1 MLFQTRSRSFL
12 SNWYKTEKREKKYL
26 KIFQHKFKTQWLEK
40 NSEKKNIP
48 KLERTKNQIIEKET

>member
-12 SNWYKTEKREKKYL
+12 SNWYKNEKRKKNL

-40 NSEKKNIP
+40 NSGKKNIP
-48 KLERTKNQIIEKET
+48 KLEWTKNQIIEKET